1 MMFTDRG
8 YALSVDD
15 KIDADEWAKMIDLV
29 DDRAVL
35 S

>member
-15 KIDADEWAKMIDLV
+15 KIDADEWAKMIALGV
-29 DDRAVL
+29 DRVFL
-35 S
+35 K